1 MTYQPK
7 YIGLTDIPVQI
18 PDDYSDS
25 EKRDAVEFAESM
37 LELDVNDAA
46 TIKQTDVTP
55 YHTTALKQ
63 LATSELAKGA
73 EDNDDVALQDLEDG
87 GTTKSQYSRD
97 SFKSRY
103 EDIVTGIRKAVNS
116 QSTGVYV
123 RNTTASEN
131 WYDWD
136 KYFDDTDFD
145 LDIEDEYEV

>member
-7 YIGLTDIPVQI
+7 YIELPDIPVQV
-18 PDDYSDS
+18 PDDYDES

-46 TIKQTDVTP
+46 EIEQSDVTP
-55 YHTTALKQ
+55 YHIAAVKQ

-87 GTTKSQYSRD
+87 GNTKSQYSRD
-97 SFKSRY
+97 SFKARY
-103 EDIVTGIRKAVNS
+103 EDIVEGIQKAINS

-123 RNTTASEN
+123 RNSTASEN
-131 WYDWD
+131 WHDWD
-136 KYFDDTDFD
+136 RYFNDTDFD
-145 LDIEDEYEV
+145 LDVEDDYDV

>member
-7 YIGLTDIPVQI
+7 YIELPDIPVQI
-18 PDDYSDS
+18 PDDYDES

-37 LELDVNDAA
+37 LELDINDAA
-46 TIKQTDVTP
+46 EIKQADVTP
-55 YHTTALKQ
+55 YHIAAVKQ

-97 SFKSRY
+97 SFKARY
-103 EDIVTGIRKAVNS
+103 EDIVEGIQKAINS

-123 RNTTASEN
+123 RNTTASED
-131 WYDWD
+131 WHDWD
-136 KYFDDTDFD
+136 RYFNDTDFD
-145 LDIEDEYEV
+145 LDVEDDYDV